1 MISHN
6 GENYELKYN
15 LKRIEMIEGVT
26 NMPTLADIRRTG
38 GMLSVATLKTYIAY
52 GIKKEGADA
61 FLAPKKGME
70 VAEALIESN
79 GYANVCGLVMETLE
93 RDCPFFFRAD

>member
-1 MISHN
+1 MIEHQ
-6 GENYELKYN
+6 GERYELKFN

-38 GMLSVATLKTYIAY
+38 GMLSVASLKTYIAY
-52 GIKKEGADA
+52 GIKKEGADT
-61 FLAPKKGME
+61 FLAPQRGME
-70 VAEALIESN
+70 IAEALIERK
-79 GYANVCGLVMETLE
+79 GYANVCGLVIETLE